1 MGSPFRVVPVSILDR
16 NEDSSSTFL
25 VLIGVFAMGSPCRV
39 DFVSDFDR
47 NEDSLRTFPCGHVAI
62 GRGLRTATGLG
73 LAALVLGVTGL
84 DTGLA
89 GTALDV
95 TAPGHVV
102 SVRIPQLVGEVGVT
116 GCGHTTPPPP

>member
-1 MGSPFRVVPVSILDR
+1 MGSPRRF
-16 NEDSSSTFL
+16 
-25 VLIGVFAMGSPCRV
+25 
-39 DFVSDFDR
+39 DFVSDLDR

-89 GTALDV
+89 GTAL
-95 TAPGHVV
+95 
-102 SVRIPQLVGEVGVT
+102 GVT
-116 GCGHTTPPPP
+116 GRVLRTASG